1 MRKRKPV
8 KESERERTHVD
19 SERPYTKTQVNPE
32 MVLTLELR
40 NIGQILGTYWEILCK
55 YCENIAKGKYCA
67 NIGQIMDKYSAYTKK
82 VLSKYWVNIRHIFY
96 KNWENIVQILGKY
109 LEYTGQILGKYW
121 TNIVYILCKYWA
133 NIVDIL

>member
-19 SERPYTKTQVNPE
+19 SERPYPKTQVNPE

-55 YCENIAKGKYCA
+55 YCENIVKGKYCA
-67 NIGQIMDKYSAYTKK
+67 NIGQIMDKYWA
-82 VLSKYWVNIRHIFY
+82 NF
-96 KNWENIVQILGKY
+96 
-109 LEYTGQILGKYW
+109 GQILR
-121 TNIVYILCKYWA
+121 KYWA
-133 NIVDIL
+133 NIG